1 MTFNGL
7 TEHQAETS
15 RKKYGS
21 NVCAYEGLAPKR
33 FGTKPAERFGRI
45 PVKIYIVIML
55 LYLFLHIFYTAAS
68 GGSFFDD
75 MFISFIIIQAVLFI
89 AVSIN
94 CITELY
100 YENKAAEYILSEA
113 KKKDTCNC
121 YRCGN
126 TVESIPAENVVKDD
140 YVLLTKGDIVPAD
153 GYIVYG
159 DITADDGKS
168 NRLIRNYADLAA
180 NDIAVGTYN
189 VPRGA
194 AVTSGYAVMKVS
206 AVGGKAERLIPEE
219 KDRLFNIQLII
230 AILFVVTMSFLSV
243 VLYLPENYDRIFNIA
258 NTAAGTAMLFAP
270 VIITAQERIFRP
282 GDLFFRAGLEKMRKN
297 GISAAKPAPKTDYLF
312 VDKSAFIT
320 DGEPK
325 VTGVVFGDGS
335 SFEQCYEIPY
345 PLGTLLA
352 RAVAENTEALVNR
365 QHFYGEPDDTAE
377 AAFIADRIKNTLDLE
392 IKPENINGVE
402 KTFDY
407 RRLIKGTPEE
417 IIPKCTF
424 YYNGG
429 GGKLPLSNPAALYAM
444 AEEIIFGGN
453 RLTAYAA
460 VDYHGS
466 IGFIGMMIIHER
478 MRGNSAEAFRAIS
491 ASGTRIIMLG
501 GGSESASVSM
511 SDKQATG
518 ADGTETVTMS
528 ALSAMEP
535 DAALKRLSEIKII
548 TGKADKAALI
558 DIVSQKNKTCAVTA
572 LTSGDVESTRG
583 ADAVIAAEQS
593 CGAAKR
599 AACAVMHDGAASLR
613 GYMLFCR
620 KNKTEALLYKLCT
633 MALLIIAAGAAT
645 VSLLTGS
652 GAAIYAVPVL
662 TGFTALFDIIF
673 CGKSGGDKKQKG
685 RKKLK

>member
-15 RKKYGS
+15 RKKHGS
-21 NVCAYEGLAPKR
+21 NACIYEGLAPKS
-33 FGTKPAERFGRI
+33 FGAKLAERFGRI

-55 LYLFLHIFYTAAS
+55 LYLFLHIFYIAAS
-68 GGSFFDD
+68 SGSFFDD

-100 YENKAAEYILSEA
+100 YENKAAKYILSAA
-113 KKKDTCNC
+113 KKKDMCNC

-159 DITADDGKS
+159 DITADDGRN

-194 AVTSGYAVMKVS
+194 AVTSGYAVMKIS
-206 AVGGKAERLIPEE
+206 AVGGRVERVIPEE
-219 KDRLFNIQLII
+219 KDRLYGIQLII
-230 AILFVVTMSFLSV
+230 AILFVIVMSL
-243 VLYLPENYDRIFNIA
+243 LGALLAMPEYSGFAFNIA
-258 NTAAGTAMLFAP
+258 QTAAETAMLFAP
-270 VIITAQERIFRP
+270 VIILAQERIFRP
-282 GDLFFRAGLEKMRKN
+282 AEFFFRIGREKLRKN
-297 GISAAKPAPKTDYLF
+297 DISAAKTAPKTDYLF

-325 VTGVVFGDGS
+325 VTGVVFGEGS

-352 RAVAENTEALVNR
+352 RAVADNTEALVNR

-377 AAFIADRIKNTLDLE
+377 AKFIAERIKNTLDLE
-392 IKPENINGVE
+392 IKSENINGVD

-417 IIPKCTF
+417 IIPKCEF
-424 YYNGG
+424 YYNGKG
-429 GGKLPLSNPAALYAM
+429 DKLPLSNSAALYAM
-444 AEEIIFGGN
+444 AEEIIFQGN

-460 VDYHGS
+460 VDYHGK
-466 IGFIGMMIIHER
+466 IAFIGMMIIHER
-478 MRGNSAEAFRAIS
+478 MRGNAAEAFCAIS
-491 ASGTRIIMLG
+491 ASGAKIIMLG
-501 GGSESASVSM
+501 GGSESVSVSM
-511 SDKQATG
+511 SDKQVTG
-518 ADGTETVTMS
+518 ADGTEIVTMS

-535 DAALKRLSEIKII
+535 DAAAKKLSEIKII
-548 TGKADKAALI
+548 TGEADKAALI
-558 DIVSQKNKTCAVTA
+558 DIVSRQHKTCAVTA
-572 LTSGDVESTRG
+572 LTSADVESTRG
-583 ADAVIAAEQS
+583 ADVVIAAEQS
-593 CGAAKR
+593 CSAAKR
-599 AACAVMHDGAASLR
+599 AARAVMHDGAASLR
-613 GYMLFCR
+613 RYMLFCR
-620 KNKTEALLYKLCT
+620 KNKTEALLYKFCA
-633 MALLIIAAGAAT
+633 MALLIIAAGAEI
-645 VSLLTGS
+645 VSLLTAS
-652 GAAIYAVPVL
+652 SAIFYAVPVL
-662 TGFTALFDIIF
+662 TGFTALFDIVF
-673 CGKSGGDKKQKG
+673 CGKSSSDKK
-685 RKKLK
+685 

>member
-21 NVCAYEGLAPKR
+21 NVCTYEGLAPKR

-206 AVGGKAERLIPEE
+206 AVGGKAERLIPGE
-219 KDRLFNIQLII
+219 KDRLYGIQLIA
-230 AILFVVTMSFLSV
+230 AILFVIAISFFMAIIQLS
-243 VLYLPENYDRIFNIA
+243 DINIA
-258 NTAAGTAMLFAP
+258 IDAAYTAMLFAP
-270 VIITAQERIFRP
+270 VIILAEERIRRP
-282 GDLFFRAGLEKMRKN
+282 REFFFRAGLEKMRKN
-297 GISAAKPAPKTDYLF
+297 GISAAKPAPKTDFLF

-429 GGKLPLSNPAALYAM
+429 GEKLPLSNPAALYAM

-478 MRGNSAEAFRAIS
+478 QRTNAAEAFRAIS
-491 ASGTRIIMLG
+491 GEGTKIIMLG

-613 GYMLFCR
+613 KYLLFCR
-620 KNKTEALLYKLCT
+620 KNRTEALLYKLC
-633 MALLIIAAGAAT
+633 ALALFIIAVGAAT

-662 TGFTALFDIIF
+662 TGFTALLDILF